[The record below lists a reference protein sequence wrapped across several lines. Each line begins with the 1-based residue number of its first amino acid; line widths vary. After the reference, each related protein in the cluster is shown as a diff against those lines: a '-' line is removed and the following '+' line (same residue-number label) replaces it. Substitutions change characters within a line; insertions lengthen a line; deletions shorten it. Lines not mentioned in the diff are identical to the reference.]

1 MRTLS
6 IKAKLDGLELG
17 TKTEMSGDLGT
28 RVTVNGIRVER
39 DYEELTN
46 KPLINSVE
54 VSGSKDGSEYHLQ
67 NKLTAGD
74 GIVLDGT
81 IISQNFAT
89 YNDVINF
96 LNT

>member
-1 MRTLS
+1 MKTLS

-17 TKTEMSGDLGT
+17 AKAEMSGDLGT
-28 RVTVNGIRVER
+28 RVTVNGIRVAR
-39 DYEELTN
+39 DYEDLTN

-54 VSGSKDGSEYHLQ
+54 VAGDKNGSEYHLQ
-67 NKLTAGD
+67 NELTAGS

-81 IISQNFAT
+81 TISQDFAT

-96 LNT
+96 LNA